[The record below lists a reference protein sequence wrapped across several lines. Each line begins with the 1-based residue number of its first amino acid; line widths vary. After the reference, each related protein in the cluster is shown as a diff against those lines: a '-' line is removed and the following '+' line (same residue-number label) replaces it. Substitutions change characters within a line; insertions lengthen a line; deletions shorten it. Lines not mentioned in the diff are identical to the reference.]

1 MLKSVEE
8 LKGYTVQ
15 ATDGDVG
22 SVAEFFFD
30 DDNWTV
36 RYLVVDTGSW
46 LMGRKVLISPLALGT
61 VDWNL
66 QVLRVNM
73 NRERVENSPGIETD
87 KPVSRQHETD
97 YYDYYGY
104 PYYWTGPYLW
114 GPFYYPAAYPGYG
127 AAGRSAVEKEI
138 AAARHQQT
146 DVHLRSTKE
155 ITDYYIEASDGDI
168 GHVEDFLIDDESWT
182 IRYMVVDT
190 RNWWPGKKVLVSPEW
205 IRGINWRDSK
215 VHLDLTREAIRNG
228 PEYDAHALPSRDYE
242 KRLYDHYGR
251 HDYWSE

>member
-1 MLKSVEE
+1 
-8 LKGYTVQ
+8 
-15 ATDGDVG
+15 
-22 SVAEFFFD
+22 
-30 DDNWTV
+30 
-36 RYLVVDTGSW
+36 
-46 LMGRKVLISPLALGT
+46 
-61 VDWNL
+61 
-66 QVLRVNM
+66 M

-127 AAGRSAVEKEI
+127 AAGPSAVEKEI

-168 GHVEDFLIDDESWT
+168 GHVVCERGFAGIDNALVCRGWIWCFIHGPDYFFCAYSWT
-182 IRYMVVDT
+182 IF
-190 RNWWPGKKVLVSPEW
+190 
-205 IRGINWRDSK
+205 IRLFRRAGGESEGI
-215 VHLDLTREAIRNG
+215 
-228 PEYDAHALPSRDYE
+228 
-242 KRLYDHYGR
+242 LYPYF
-251 HDYWSE
+251 S